1 MAMSNENVKAKKP
14 KKVKKVKPGK
24 IARRD
29 AIAGLIFISPWII
42 GMLVFKII
50 PLINSFQY
58 SLADIKFTAFG
69 MKIKFIGIEN
79 YVKLFTSDVEF
90 PIEIVNYATETLI
103 TAPIIVVFAL
113 IIALLLNSKIKCR
126 GLFRSVYFLPVIIAS
141 GPVMNMLVG
150 QGATTIPGIDA
161 EAIEMALSESLP
173 TGIASAVAEVF
184 GNIITILW
192 YSGVQIL
199 IFLSALQKIDS
210 SLYEAAGIDGGSGW
224 ECFWKITLPT
234 IKPMILLN
242 VVYTI
247 IFRSNNEQNT
257 IINMIKTNMQNAS
270 KGYGYASAMAWTF
283 ALIETVIIAFM
294 ALLLITRKDV
304 YEKQIKKQ
312 KKLDKKQI
320 REIKKIRRRDAR
332 NAKRKKAA

>member
-1 MAMSNENVKAKKP
+1 MAMSKEEKKVKKP
-14 KKVKKVKPGK
+14 KKVKTGK

-29 AIAGLIFISPWII
+29 AIAGLCFVSPWII
-42 GMLVFKII
+42 GAIVFMII

-58 SLADIKFTAFG
+58 SMAQIKFTARG
-69 MKIKFIGIEN
+69 MKVTYVGFENFI
-79 YVKLFTSDVEF
+79 KLFTEDAEF
-90 PIEIVNYATETLI
+90 PVELLSYATQTLI
-103 TAPIIVVFAL
+103 TVPVIVVFAL
-113 IIALLLNSKIKCR
+113 IIAMFLNSKIKCR
-126 GLFRSVYFLPVIIAS
+126 GLFRSIYFLPVIIAS

-150 QGATTIPGIDA
+150 QGATTIATIDTA
-161 EAIEMALSESLP
+161 SLTATLEATLP
-173 TGIASAVAEVF
+173 SGIADAVADVF
-184 GNIITILW
+184 SNIIIILW

-210 SLYEAAGIDGGSGW
+210 SLYEAAGIDGGSSW

-257 IINMIKTNMQNAS
+257 IINMIKSDMQSAVR
-270 KGYGYASAMAWTF
+270 GYGYASAMAWVF
-283 ALIETVIIAFM
+283 AIVETLIIAFM
-294 ALLLITRKDV
+294 ALLLISRKDV

-312 KKLDKKQI
+312 KKLDRKQA
-320 REIKKIRRRDAR
+320 RALRRIRRRDAR
-332 NAKRKKAA
+332 NAKHKKAA

>member
-1 MAMSNENVKAKKP
+1 MAMSNENVKVKKP

-29 AIAGLIFISPWII
+29 AIAGLCFISPWII
-42 GMLVFKII
+42 GLLLFKIV

-69 MKIKFIGIEN
+69 MKVKFIGIEN
-79 YVKLFTSDVEF
+79 YVKLFTADVEF

-113 IIALLLNSKIKCR
+113 IIAMLLNGKIKCR
-126 GLFRSVYFLPVIIAS
+126 GLFRSIYFLPVIIAS

-161 EAIEMALSESLP
+161 EAIQIALEESLP
-173 TGIASAVAEVF
+173 AGVAGAIAEVF

-270 KGYGYASAMAWTF
+270 KGYGYASAQAWTF
-283 ALIETVIIAFM
+283 AIIETVIIAFM
-294 ALLLITRKDV
+294 ALLLMSRKDV

-320 REIKKIRRRDAR
+320 RAIKKVRRRDAR